1 MIDVSL
7 LDMLYSQYGGG
18 DNQQETMQKL
28 NALQQQWQQP
38 PQQQQ
43 QQQNRRYGPW
53 EAIAQIANTYARS
66 QQQAPQQAPV
76 APAPN
81 GMQVGA
87 GIPSILDALTQNRG
101 GI

>member
-7 LDMLYSQYGGG
+7 LDMIYSQYGGG

-28 NALQQQWQQP
+28 NALQQWQQP
-38 PQQQQ
+38 PQQ

-81 GMQVGA
+81 GMQVGE
-87 GIPSILDALTQNRG
+87 GVPSVLEALMQNRG